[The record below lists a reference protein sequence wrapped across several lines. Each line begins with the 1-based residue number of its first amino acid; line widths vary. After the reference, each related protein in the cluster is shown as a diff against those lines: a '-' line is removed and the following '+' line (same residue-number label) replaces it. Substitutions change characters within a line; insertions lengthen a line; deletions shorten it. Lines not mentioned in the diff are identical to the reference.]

1 MNDRKRRLARAI
13 VAAAATTCMMLAAYV
28 LSYAFGCEM
37 NSHPHVKFRTYRTPV
52 QVVLYMPAA
61 RVESALLGI
70 PIELRDSWPSSEPP
84 TPEESTG

>member
-1 MNDRKRRLARAI
+1 MNHRKRRLARTI
-13 VAAAATTCMMLAAYV
+13 VVAVATTCTVLAAYV
-28 LSYAFGCEM
+28 LSYAFGCEV

-70 PIELRDSWPSSEPP
+70 PIEVRDSWPPAEPP
-84 TPEESTG
+84 TPQESTG